1 MRERKCIYLPLRF
14 LSDPLWGE
22 EEPLGNNY
30 SYAGILTLILHI
42 VMRKLLV
49 ALLCLVSLSASAQ
62 DLIICR
68 NGDEIT
74 SKILKISKTEVEYKK
89 WSNIEGPTYTLDKAD
104 IFMIKYQ
111 NGEKDVFKETP
122 AAAPAAPAAEPTA
135 ASAAPVSNEPIMAT
149 PAANNAELIAGY
161 NNEQHEYVLKYPDP
175 AKKKVKE
182 SENCIGTLGVSS
194 SSILSTD
201 DIEISFQRKFT
212 KSCITSDNI
221 GDDVDPYFSNDC
233 IKYAIIIKNKSSR
246 VIYIDKSACF
256 GTFSTGEIK
265 KYYDPQEYSVTEGKD
280 SGAGM
285 SVNLGAVADAFGVGG
300 AVGALADGV
309 NVGGDKGKFNVTT
322 KTYKDERLL
331 TIPPM
336 SSVALSAD
344 NLMKHPYKKKRYLI
358 TGAYEYFRIP
368 NLSFKV
374 DELGTY
380 TEENTPISVNYM
392 ITYSFGKE
400 LSQCYMVNFGL
411 YLKDAFGVN
420 KKSNVTLYLETE
432 QEINEKIK
440 YSSPKTIIVYG
451 DNR

>member
-1 MRERKCIYLPLRF
+1 
-14 LSDPLWGE
+14 
-22 EEPLGNNY
+22 
-30 SYAGILTLILHI
+30 
-42 VMRKLLV
+42 MRKLLV
-49 ALLCLVSLSASAQ
+49 ALLCLVCLSASAQ

-122 AAAPAAPAAEPTA
+122 AVPAASAAPAAEPTA

-175 AKKKVKE
+175 AKKKKKKIRAAV
-182 SENCIGTLGVSS
+182 GTLGVSS

-201 DIEISFQRKFT
+201 DIEISFQPLYLADFFKILGGSVGGVVSKMDFP
-212 KSCITSDNI
+212 SSHYI
-221 GDDVDPYFSNDC
+221 
-233 IKYAIIIKNKSSR
+233 YAIVIKNKTTR

-285 SVNLGAVADAFGVGG
+285 GVNLGAVADAFGVGG
-300 AVGALADGV
+300 VVGALADGV

-331 TIPPM
+331 TIPPQ
-336 SSVALSAD
+336 SSVMLSVD
-344 NLMKHPYKKKRYLI
+344 GVKEHPYEKKKFLI
-358 TGAYEYFRIP
+358 TGSYEYFGIP
-368 NLSFKV
+368 SIPLLYV
-374 DELGTY
+374 DELRTY
-380 TEENTPISVNYM
+380 TEENTPKSVNYM
-392 ITYSFGKE
+392 ITYSFDKG
-400 LSQCYMVNFGL
+400 LSQCFMVNFGL
-411 YLKDAFGVN
+411 
-420 KKSNVTLYLETE
+420 
-432 QEINEKIK
+432 I
-440 YSSPKTIIVYG
+440 
-451 DNR
+451 

>member
-1 MRERKCIYLPLRF
+1 
-14 LSDPLWGE
+14 
-22 EEPLGNNY
+22 
-30 SYAGILTLILHI
+30 
-42 VMRKLLV
+42 MRKLLV

-122 AAAPAAPAAEPTA
+122 AVPAAPATPAGEPTA
-135 ASAAPVSNEPIMAT
+135 AAPVSNEPIMAT

-161 NNEQHEYVLKYPDP
+161 NNEQHEYVLKYPG
-175 AKKKVKE
+175 KKKVKE
-182 SENCIGTLGVSS
+182 AENCIGTLGVSS

-201 DIEISFQRKFT
+201 DIEISFQQIYTYNKL
-212 KSCITSDNI
+212 SGESV
-221 GDDVDPYFSNDC
+221 GDVSSGFSSNHSRS
-233 IKYAIIIKNKSSR
+233 KYAIIIKNKTTR

-265 KYYDPQEYSVTEGKD
+265 KYYDPQVYSVTEGKD
-280 SGAGM
+280 SGKGM
-285 SVNLGAVADAFGVGG
+285 SVNLGTVADALGVGG

-344 NLMKHPYKKKRYLI
+344 DLKKHPYEKGYLV
-358 TGAYEYFRIP
+358 TGTYEYFRIP

-380 TEENTPISVNYM
+380 TEENTPKSVNYM

-420 KKSNVTLYLETE
+420 KKSNAAVYFEAVCFETE
-432 QEINEKIK
+432 QDINEKIK

-451 DNR
+451 NNR

>member
-1 MRERKCIYLPLRF
+1 
-14 LSDPLWGE
+14 
-22 EEPLGNNY
+22 
-30 SYAGILTLILHI
+30 
-42 VMRKLLV
+42 MRKLLV

-62 DLIICR
+62 DQIICR

-122 AAAPAAPAAEPTA
+122 AAASAAPAGEPTA
-135 ASAAPVSNEPIMAT
+135 AATAPVSNEPIMAT

-161 NNEQHEYVLKYPDP
+161 NNEQHEYVLKYPS
-175 AKKKVKE
+175 KKKVKE
-182 SENCIGTLGVSS
+182 AENCIGTLGVSS

-212 KSCITSDNI
+212 KSYITSDNI
-221 GDDVDPYFSNDC
+221 GDDVDPYSFYSHDY

-256 GTFSTGEIK
+256 ATFSTGETK
-265 KYYDPQEYSVTEGKD
+265 KYFDPQEYSVTEGKD
-280 SGAGM
+280 SGKGM
-285 SVNLGAVADAFGVGG
+285 SVNLGTVADALGVGG

-344 NLMKHPYKKKRYLI
+344 DLKKHPYEKGYLV

-380 TEENTPISVNYM
+380 TEENTPKSVNYM

-420 KKSNVTLYLETE
+420 KKSNVAVYFETE

-451 DNR
+451 HNR